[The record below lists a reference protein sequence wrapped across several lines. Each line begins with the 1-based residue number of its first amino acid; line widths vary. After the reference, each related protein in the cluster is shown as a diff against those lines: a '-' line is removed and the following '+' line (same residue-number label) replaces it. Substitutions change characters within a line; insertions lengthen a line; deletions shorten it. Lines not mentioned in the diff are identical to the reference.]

1 MRRSLMNDVMTFVTM
16 TGEII
21 GRLRDESPDAYTVE
35 NPRLFGQTEQGVGF
49 VPGVCMT
56 GKREP
61 KTAVLNKAAVTC
73 VVETDDQ
80 LIKAWQQQT
89 TGLVLP

>member
-1 MRRSLMNDVMTFVTM
+1 MSDIMTFCTI

-21 GRLRDESPDAYTVE
+21 GRLKEENDTSYVVE
-35 NPRLFGQTEQGVGF
+35 NPRLFGQSEQGVGF

-61 KTAVLNKAAVTC
+61 SEATLNKAMISC
-73 VVETDDQ
+73 VVETDEN
-80 LIKAWQQQT
+80 IVKAWQQQT
-89 TGLVLP
+89 SGIVLP